1 MMNAAARDFGERR
14 RGVSWHRLLLAGIVA
29 FSTALSQTVRAE
41 DIVLQ
46 PLNTFTTVPTSRIE
60 RNIAPDAN
68 TVRAGD
74 IERKSAFLDA
84 LVVWLS
90 KNFDLPARFEH
101 PRIKFVP
108 AQAIVA
114 MRYAAFLNDP
124 TKVAPVQSDVVSVY
138 HAEMLTIYLRDDW
151 QGVTPAEV
159 SVLVHEMVHHLQ
171 TLARLKFGC
180 PQERE
185 QIAFRAQQRW
195 LSAFDTD
202 LEREFDLDAMWLLVS
217 SNCGL

>member
-1 MMNAAARDFGERR
+1 MSTAVEDFGGRR
-14 RGVSWHRLLLAGIVA
+14 HGASWHRLLLVVFVA
-29 FSTALSQTVRAE
+29 HGAALAQTVRAE
-41 DIVLQ
+41 DSVLQ
-46 PLNTFTTVPTSRIE
+46 PLNTFTTAPTPRIE

-68 TVRAGD
+68 AVRAGD
-74 IERKSAFLDA
+74 IERRSTFLDA

-101 PRIKFVP
+101 PTIKFVP

-124 TKVAPVQSDVVSVY
+124 TKVAAVQGDVVSVY
-138 HAEMLTIYLRDDW
+138 HTEMLTIYLRDDW

-171 TLARLKFGC
+171 TLARLKFAC

-185 QIAFRAQQRW
+185 QIAFQAQQRW
-195 LSAFDTD
+195 LGAFDTD
-202 LEREFDLDAMWLLVS
+202 LEREFELDPFWLLVN